1 MSICFMSNVYASVRT
16 FVIKLKINCAVLTRM
31 EEDSEDAKLSS
42 KFLNNLK
49 EKGKSFNGFNDGL
62 KILQRKATTKGLSNE
77 DIEKL
82 INIIIHVDFGAVKH
96 ILLIKCLVPI
106 YKISDKAL
114 KLMITWC
121 LSCLDDLK
129 ITVAIIIMQW
139 IVGLW
144 EYGLADKKIISMYY
158 DVFFHW
164 MLRKEKLEKHIAQV
178 IYILTKPEDV
188 TRRNVSRILF
198 LHKKHSNRQ
207 KHTTALLS
215 LFKTYK
221 PELVPER
228 IETMNIESVWRPIPE
243 ILRIALKDA
252 KDRTEMQ
259 QNLNEITEH
268 FNWNISKF
276 SKKKEKLLLP
286 SVGYFHIGSS
296 IFKEKDAKSI
306 FDVYSINELGQ
317 HYSSIELPCN
327 AISLLVNMAG
337 YHLLTYAD
345 FHFQSRFSYNLY
357 NTLRRAFILERGKFS
372 KTEME
377 KILDMTVEFSKY
389 MQQGILVVNLFI
401 DEYLYLNSREHD
413 IKILEL
419 LQWMTCISITEVQQ
433 TILPHLKNMFYESSI
448 TLKCKIIETCRIL
461 ITNIFINQGF
471 DECCQKVPAP
481 FLGQAP
487 TDKIT
492 DIISILIKISKDLI
506 ITGLNAHSYNILLL
520 SESLTFYEVLFELE
534 SRSYISSWAIAPAPV
549 IYAAFATK
557 NCALVNRICA
567 LILRYL
573 EMAETL
579 KQQNMDDFNE
589 NIETIS
595 IYITDIAGAF
605 WYNKA
610 FSSQHDYFFK
620 SPALEEFGNC
630 NFNLQLNITN
640 HYATLPYKHVI
651 TKEFLKGVKI
661 TTKED
666 AINVAEQYYPAVR
679 EFLKQVI
686 PELQE

>member
-49 EKGKSFNGFNDGL
+49 EKGKSFDGFNDGL
-62 KILQRKATTKGLSNE
+62 KILQREATTKGLSNE
-77 DIEKL
+77 DIDQL

-106 YKISDKAL
+106 YKISNKAL

-121 LSCLDDLK
+121 LSSLDDLK

-144 EYGLADKKIISMYY
+144 EYGLAEKKIISMYY

-276 SKKKEKLLLP
+276 SKKREKLLLP

-419 LQWMTCISITEVQQ
+419 LQWMTFISITEVQQ
-433 TILPHLKNMFYESSI
+433 TILPHIKNMFYESSI

-534 SRSYISSWAIAPAPV
+534 SRSYISTWAIAPAPV

-557 NCALVNRICA
+557 NCAFVNRICA

-573 EMAETL
+573 EMAEIL

-610 FSSQHDYFFK
+610 FSNQHDYFFK

-630 NFNLQLNITN
+630 NFNLQLNINN

>member
-1 MSICFMSNVYASVRT
+1 
-16 FVIKLKINCAVLTRM
+16 M

-49 EKGKSFNGFNDGL
+49 EKGKSFDGFNDGL

-77 DIEKL
+77 DIDQL
-82 INIIIHVDFGAVKH
+82 INIIIHIDFGAVKH

-106 YKISDKAL
+106 YKISNKAL
-114 KLMITWC
+114 KLMITWF
-121 LSCLDDLK
+121 LSSLDDLK
-129 ITVAIIIMQW
+129 ITVAIITMQW
-139 IVGLW
+139 IVGSVKNMLVFI
-144 EYGLADKKIISMYY
+144 ELQTYDIISSIL
-158 DVFFHW
+158 FQ
-164 MLRKEKLEKHIAQV
+164 EKHIAQV

-401 DEYLYLNSREHD
+401 DEYLYLNSREYD

-419 LQWMTCISITEVQQ
+419 LQWMTFISITEVQQ
-433 TILPHLKNMFYESSI
+433 TILPHIKNMFYESSI

-573 EMAETL
+573 EMAEIL
-579 KQQNMDDFNE
+579 KTQNMDDFNE

-630 NFNLQLNITN
+630 NFNLQLNINN

>member
-1 MSICFMSNVYASVRT
+1 
-16 FVIKLKINCAVLTRM
+16 M

-49 EKGKSFNGFNDGL
+49 EKGKSFDGFNDGL
-62 KILQRKATTKGLSNE
+62 KILQREATTKGLSNE
-77 DIEKL
+77 DIDQL

-106 YKISDKAL
+106 YKISNKAL

-121 LSCLDDLK
+121 LSSLDDLK

-139 IVGLW
+139 IVGSVKNMLVFI
-144 EYGLADKKIISMYY
+144 ELQAYDIISSIL
-158 DVFFHW
+158 FQ
-164 MLRKEKLEKHIAQV
+164 EKHIAQV

-276 SKKKEKLLLP
+276 SKKREKLLLP

-419 LQWMTCISITEVQQ
+419 LQWMTFISITEVQQ
-433 TILPHLKNMFYESSI
+433 TILPHIKNMFYESSI

-534 SRSYISSWAIAPAPV
+534 SRSYISTWAIAPAPV

-557 NCALVNRICA
+557 NCAFVNRICA

-573 EMAETL
+573 EMAEIL

-610 FSSQHDYFFK
+610 FSNQHDYFFK

-630 NFNLQLNITN
+630 NFNLQLNINN

>member
-1 MSICFMSNVYASVRT
+1 MD
-16 FVIKLKINCAVLTRM
+16 
-31 EEDSEDAKLSS
+31 EDSEDPKLSS

-49 EKGKSFNGFNDGL
+49 EKGKLFDGFDDGI

-77 DIEKL
+77 DIDRL
-82 INIIIHVDFGAVKH
+82 IDIITHVNFGAVKN

-106 YKISDKAL
+106 YKISNEAL

-121 LSCLDDLK
+121 LSSLDDLK

-144 EYGLADKKIISMYY
+144 EYGLADRKIISMYY

-164 MLRKEKLEKHIAQV
+164 MLRKERLEKHIAQV

-188 TRRNVSRILF
+188 TRRNISRILF

-207 KHTTALLS
+207 KHTIALLS

-228 IETMNIESVWRPIPE
+228 IETMNIESVWKPIPE
-243 ILRIALKDA
+243 VLRIALKDA
-252 KDRTEMQ
+252 KDRSEMQ
-259 QNLNEITEH
+259 QSLNKIQEH

-276 SKKKEKLLLP
+276 SKRREKLLLP

-296 IFKEKDAKSI
+296 IFKEKDVKSI
-306 FDVYSINELGQ
+306 FDVYNINELGQ

-337 YHLLTYAD
+337 YHLLTYAN

-372 KTEME
+372 ETEME
-377 KILDMTVEFSKY
+377 KLLDMTVEFCKY

-413 IKILEL
+413 TKILEL
-419 LQWMTCISITEVQQ
+419 LQWMTFVSVTEVQQ
-433 TILPHLKNMFYESSI
+433 TILPHIKNMFYESSI
-448 TLKCKIIETCRIL
+448 ALKCKIIETCRIL
-461 ITNIFINQGF
+461 ITNIFVNQGF

-487 TDKIT
+487 KDKIT
-492 DIISILIKISKDLI
+492 DVISILIKISKDLI

-534 SRSYISSWAIAPAPV
+534 SHSNISSWTIAPAPV

-573 EMAETL
+573 EMAAVL
-579 KQQNMDDFNE
+579 KKQDINDFNS

-610 FSSQHDYFFK
+610 FSNENDYFFK

-630 NFNLQLNITN
+630 NFNLQLNINN

-661 TTKED
+661 TTKEVK
-666 AINVAEQYYPAVR
+666 IISSFFFILISYRKISIIILNIFPR
-679 EFLKQVI
+679 MLLMLLNSTI
-686 PELQE
+686 LQSENF

>member
-1 MSICFMSNVYASVRT
+1 
-16 FVIKLKINCAVLTRM
+16 M

-49 EKGKSFNGFNDGL
+49 EKGKSFDGFNDGL

-77 DIEKL
+77 DIDQL
-82 INIIIHVDFGAVKH
+82 IDIIIHINFGAMKQ

-106 YKISDKAL
+106 YKISNRAL

-121 LSCLDDLK
+121 LSSLDDLK

-139 IVGLW
+139 IVGSVKNTLMFV
-144 EYGLADKKIISMYY
+144 ELQVYDILLSILFQVYGNMVLPIEKSLACTMICILLK
-158 DVFFHW
+158 
-164 MLRKEKLEKHIAQV
+164 EKHIAQV

-207 KHTTALLS
+207 KHTIALLS

-228 IETMNIESVWRPIPE
+228 IETMNIESVWKPIPE
-243 ILRIALKDA
+243 LLRIALKDA

-276 SKKKEKLLLP
+276 SKRKEKLLLP

-296 IFKEKDAKSI
+296 IFKEKDTKSI
-306 FDVYSINELGQ
+306 FDVYNINELGQ

-372 KTEME
+372 RTEME
-377 KILDMTVEFSKY
+377 KLLDMTVEFSKY

-419 LQWMTCISITEVQQ
+419 LQWMTFISITEVQQ
-433 TILPHLKNMFYESSI
+433 TILPHIKNMFYESSI

-520 SESLTFYEVLFELE
+520 SESLTFYEVLFKLE
-534 SRSYISSWAIAPAPV
+534 SRSNVSSWTIAPAPV

-573 EMAETL
+573 EMAEIL
-579 KQQNMDDFNE
+579 KKQDINDFNK

-610 FSSQHDYFFK
+610 FSNQHDYFFK

-630 NFNLQLNITN
+630 NFNLQLNINN

-651 TKEFLKGVKI
+651 TKEFLKGIKI

>member
-1 MSICFMSNVYASVRT
+1 
-16 FVIKLKINCAVLTRM
+16 
-31 EEDSEDAKLSS
+31 
-42 KFLNNLK
+42 
-49 EKGKSFNGFNDGL
+49 
-62 KILQRKATTKGLSNE
+62 
-77 DIEKL
+77 
-82 INIIIHVDFGAVKH
+82 
-96 ILLIKCLVPI
+96 
-106 YKISDKAL
+106 
-114 KLMITWC
+114 MITWC
-121 LSCLDDLK
+121 LSSLDDLK

-144 EYGLADKKIISMYY
+144 EYGLAEKKIISMYY

-276 SKKKEKLLLP
+276 SKKREKLLLP

-419 LQWMTCISITEVQQ
+419 LQWMTFISITEVQQ
-433 TILPHLKNMFYESSI
+433 TILPHIKNMFYESSI

-534 SRSYISSWAIAPAPV
+534 SRSYISTWAIAPAPV

-557 NCALVNRICA
+557 NCAFVNRICA

-573 EMAETL
+573 EMAEIL

-610 FSSQHDYFFK
+610 FSNQHDYFFK

-630 NFNLQLNITN
+630 NFNLQLNINN